1 MSASVPV
8 VIGVGDIKN
17 LSNQLEDA
25 FEPLKLML
33 QAIAAA
39 LKDTGISAQD
49 AHTLQQSID
58 SISVVANW
66 TWPYPNTPELLVN
79 RLGCRATYLHESEH
93 GGNAPA
99 ELFDEAARR
108 IASGQ
113 SKVAVV
119 TGGEALASCKVSQ
132 DIEMR
137 SILFEKMVDNSH
149 LVGAFQAAKKFPPPG
164 WTHVDDTTSIWERNR
179 KTSMRYSH

>member
-1 MSASVPV
+1 MSPAIPV
-8 VIGVGDIKN
+8 VIGIGDIKN
-17 LSNQLEDA
+17 RSNRLEDA
-25 FEPLKLML
+25 VEPLELML

-39 LKDTGISAQD
+39 LKDTGISAQ
-49 AHTLQQSID
+49 AAQRLQQSID

-79 RLGCRATYLHESEH
+79 RLGCQATYLHESEH

-119 TGGEALASCKVSQ
+119 TGGEALASCRV
-132 DIEMR
+132 
-137 SILFEKMVDNSH
+137 
-149 LVGAFQAAKKFPPPG
+149 FPY
-164 WTHVDDTTSIWERNR
+164 I
-179 KTSMRYSH
+179 

>member
-1 MSASVPV
+1 MMSASIPV

-17 LSNQLEDA
+17 RSTRLEEA
-25 FEPLKLML
+25 VEPLELML

-39 LKDTGISAQD
+39 LKDTGISASD
-49 AHTLQQSID
+49 AQTLQRSID

-66 TWPYPNTPELLVN
+66 TWPYPNTPELLVK
-79 RLGCRATYLHESEH
+79 RLGCQATYLHESEH

-99 ELFDEAARR
+99 ELFDEASRR

-119 TGGEALASCKVSQ
+119 TGGEALASCMLPFTLKEISCTQ
-132 DIEMR
+132 
-137 SILFEKMVDNSH
+137 N
-149 LVGAFQAAKKFPPPG
+149 
-164 WTHVDDTTSIWERNR
+164 
-179 KTSMRYSH
+179 Y

>member
-1 MSASVPV
+1 MSTSIPV

-17 LSNQLEDA
+17 RSTRLEDA
-25 FEPLKLML
+25 VEPLELML

-39 LKDTGISAQD
+39 LKDAGISAEDTQ
-49 AHTLQQSID
+49 TLQRDID

-66 TWPYPNTPELLVN
+66 TWPYPNTPELLVK
-79 RLGCRATYLHESEH
+79 RLGCLATYLYESEH

-99 ELFDEAARR
+99 ELFDEACRR

-119 TGGEALASCKVSQ
+119 TGGEALASC
-132 DIEMR
+132 M
-137 SILFEKMVDNSH
+137 
-149 LVGAFQAAKKFPPPG
+149 PPL
-164 WTHVDDTTSIWERNR
+164 TSKRD
-179 KTSMRYSH
+179 

>member
-1 MSASVPV
+1 MMSATIPV

-17 LSNQLEDA
+17 RSNRLEDA
-25 FEPLKLML
+25 FEPLELML

-39 LKDTGISAQD
+39 LKDTGVPTQD
-49 AHTLQQSID
+49 AQALQNSVD

-66 TWPYPNTPELLVN
+66 TWPYPNTPELLAN
-79 RLGCRATYLHESEH
+79 RLGCQATYLHESEH

-108 IASGQ
+108 IACGE

-119 TGGEALASCKVSQ
+119 TGGEALASCRVSPYTHWPQ
-132 DIEMR
+132 MYER
-137 SILFEKMVDNSH
+137 
-149 LVGAFQAAKKFPPPG
+149 VG
-164 WTHVDDTTSIWERNR
+164 
-179 KTSMRYSH
+179 